1 MKTEFIGKL
10 MEAEISVLSE
20 VTQSQRD
27 QCHIFFHSYMDP
39 STGFLELWV

>member
-20 VTQSQRD
+20 VTQSQRE
-27 QCHIFFHSYMDP
+27 QCHIFFTHIWILALD
-39 STGFLELWV
+39 F